1 MSMSTTK
8 KNNNN
13 QSNNNNINT
22 CNYCKKKEYLE
33 SNCFK
38 KYPNLIKNKSIN
50 NTTKEETILTSS
62 IVNKDNSN
70 STIDFILDSSAT
82 IHTYYIKE
90 LFINIKPSITT
101 IKQSNTSNNIKA
113 SSVGNIL
120 VKFTSTNKLVKLTN
134 VLYVLQLGVNLLS
147 LSLITKKNYSLSF
160 NKDNYFIYN
169 SNNNLL
175 SKGYYKDRVSI
186 FSIISSTSSI
196 SKDYKSYTTLNTINN
211 SNLEDLKESNL
222 EDNLE
227 IDNAIELN
235 KNSNLDNNSN

>member
-13 QSNNNNINT
+13 KSNNNNIKT
-22 CNYCKKKEYLE
+22 CNYCKKKEHLE

-82 IHTYYIKE
+82 IYTYYIKE

-101 IKQSNTSNNIKA
+101 IK
-113 SSVGNIL
+113 
-120 VKFTSTNKLVKLTN
+120 
-134 VLYVLQLGVNLLS
+134 
-147 LSLITKKNYSLSF
+147 
-160 NKDNYFIYN
+160 
-169 SNNNLL
+169 
-175 SKGYYKDRVSI
+175 
-186 FSIISSTSSI
+186 
-196 SKDYKSYTTLNTINN
+196 
-211 SNLEDLKESNL
+211 
-222 EDNLE
+222 
-227 IDNAIELN
+227 
-235 KNSNLDNNSN
+235 